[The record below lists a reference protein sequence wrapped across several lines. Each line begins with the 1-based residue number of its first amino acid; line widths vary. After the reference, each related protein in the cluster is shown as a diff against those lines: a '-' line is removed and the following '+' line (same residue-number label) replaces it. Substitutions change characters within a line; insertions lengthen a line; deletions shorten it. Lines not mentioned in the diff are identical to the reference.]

1 VPGATCDGE
10 DIPASR
16 ARHTRQ
22 PARLFNRLPDLFFVN
37 RILPV

>member
-16 ARHTRQ
+16 TRRTRQ
-22 PARLFNRLPDLFFVN
+22 RAPLFNRLPDLFFVN
-37 RILPV
+37 LLLPV